1 MTAIVPLTVSDFER
15 WAEHMNRQ
23 IAESGRDGRP
33 FFSAIESVDF
43 KSPERRARFEK
54 GLANPLAQ
62 PTWLRAWAV
71 ECPDS
76 RFIAHLDLSGSGI
89 STELHRASLGIGV
102 EESFYR
108 KGLGR
113 RLMKEAIDFAMR
125 NGIEWIDLSV
135 FSDNYAAIELYRSLS
150 FVEVGRRMDRFRI
163 FGRSVDDVTMTLRIG
178 RLVTV

>member
-33 FFSAIESVDF
+33 FFSAMESIDF

-54 GLANPLAQ
+54 GVTNPLTQ
-62 PTWLRAWAV
+62 PAWLRAWAV
-71 ECPDS
+71 KCPDS

-89 STELHRASLGIGV
+89 PTELHRASLGIGV

-108 KGLGR
+108 NGLGR
-113 RLMKEAIDFAMR
+113 RLMNEAIDFAMH

-135 FSDNYAAIELYRSLS
+135 FSDNYPAIELYRSLR
-150 FVEVGRRMDRFRI
+150 FVEVGRRTDRFRI
-163 FGRSVDDVTMTLRIG
+163 FGRSVDDVTMTLQIG
-178 RLVTV
+178 SLVAV